1 MRWVTVGSDYT
12 YRPAKAAGD
21 ERRNL
26 NMRVLTIASTA
37 LYFCFASWCIEP
49 GFADEAKTKLPSTSA
64 GTRLLSLGDAQIKML
79 VDQNMLPDGEIEIGM
94 LSLPAGFA
102 SSGVHPHG
110 SLEIFYVIE
119 GNLIHRLNGET
130 HILKPG
136 MVGIARI
143 GDTIDHG
150 VDGDV
155 PVKALVIWVSGG
167 EVDRLV
173 EGGFTSTPLD

>member
-1 MRWVTVGSDYT
+1 
-12 YRPAKAAGD
+12 
-21 ERRNL
+21 
-26 NMRVLTIASTA
+26 
-37 LYFCFASWCIEP
+37 
-49 GFADEAKTKLPSTSA
+49 
-64 GTRLLSLGDAQIKML
+64 
-79 VDQNMLPDGEIEIGM
+79 
-94 LSLPAGFA
+94 A

-110 SLEIFYVIE
+110 SLEIFFVIE